1 MAADYRMATFT
12 WTAAT
17 FHRCGRK
24 PSLLT
29 LLINVVRTEPQ
40 SRTWAPRASWRRW
53 NRFTVS
59 QFEGQKNLVNVSIII
74 FISFLLLNRA
84 EYLNHKDKFWTSIYA
99 TTVTTCN
106 SQSGCSPHLKQMKG
120 FQHDDS
126 PWLGAGLTYDLD
138 GQRCV
143 VTWTTMMWSPM
154 SCRMQNA
161 HWRTIF
167 STFANLTVQLVRFM
181 VVTSSSNLFIEK

>member
-1 MAADYRMATFT
+1 MAADYRIATFT

-40 SRTWAPRASWRRW
+40 YRTWAPRASWRRW

-99 TTVTTCN
+99 TTVITCN

-126 PWLGAGLTYDLD
+126 QWLGAGLTYDLD

-143 VTWTTMMWSPM
+143 VMDYLNDDDVITHELSDAK
-154 SCRMQNA
+154 CALEDDFQY
-161 HWRTIF
+161 F
-167 STFANLTVQLVRFM
+167 CEFDCTVGKGSWLWL
-181 VVTSSSNLFIEK
+181 S